1 MSYTDIDRPTVQP
14 ASVVAAVLINGGA
27 VLAILFAGST
37 IVERT
42 IDKPIQTQ
50 WFDNPKPV
58 PDETRTTDEPRE
70 TKDSSFTRSKPQDDT
85 KQQVT
90 ENDLT
95 GGEVAAGSSSGEGAI
110 IEPVQPRVD
119 PVTPPAPILTGSR
132 VDLRYASDLQPDYP
146 QSMRRAEISGSVRV
160 RVRIGRDGRVT
171 EVQILSST
179 SEEFAEATKRQALRK
194 WRFIPA
200 TRDGQAEE
208 SWREMT
214 VKFEMPR

>member
-14 ASVVAAVLINGGA
+14 GSVVAAVLINGGA

-37 IVERT
+37 IVER
-42 IDKPIQTQ
+42 IKDKPIKTQ
-50 WFDNPKPV
+50 WFDNPKTV
-58 PDETRTTDEPRE
+58 PEEAV
-70 TKDSSFTRSKPQDDT
+70 TKDQPRDT
-85 KQQVT
+85 KETVATRAKRTDSAKEQVS

-95 GGEVAAGSSSGEGAI
+95 GTVAGTAGGDGGTLAQPVEPK
-110 IEPVQPRVD
+110 IEPIIIPD
-119 PVTPPAPILTGSR
+119 PVIKTARFDP
-132 VDLRYASDLQPDYP
+132 RYTSDLQPQYP
-146 QSMRRAEISGSVRV
+146 QSMARAGESGRVTV

-194 WRFIPA
+194 WRFIAA
-200 TRDGQAEE
+200 TRDGTAEE

-214 VKFEMPR
+214 VKFEMPD